1 MEKNYLTNAMNL
13 AKEIALKKLENGDV
27 AVDATMGNGNDTI
40 FLANLVGDNGKVYS
54 FDIQEMAI
62 KNTKDKLMKSNIIN
76 GVYLI
81 HDGHEN
87 IDKYVSEKVKLVM
100 FNLGYLPSAS
110 HEIATKAE
118 TTIVAI
124 QKSLCL
130 LKKNGVVLLVIYH
143 GHESGK
149 EEKTV
154 IEKFVTTLNQKE
166 YNVVRM
172 EFMNQINNPPLLI
185 VIEKR

>member
-1 MEKNYLTNAMNL
+1 MENNYLTNAMNL

-40 FLANLVGDNGKVYS
+40 FLADLVGGSGKVYS
-54 FDIQEMAI
+54 FDIQEIAI
-62 KNTKDKLMKSNIIN
+62 KNTKDKLIKNNIIN

-100 FNLGYLPSAS
+100 FNLGYLPNAS
-110 HEIATKAE
+110 HEIATIAE
-118 TTIVAI
+118 TTIVAV

-130 LKKNGVVLLVIYH
+130 LEKNGIVLLVIYH

-149 EEKTV
+149 KEKAV
-154 IEKFVTTLNQKE
+154 IEKFITTLNQKE
-166 YNVVRM
+166 YNVVKM

-185 VIEKR
+185 GIEKR